1 MTSVGSVAKARPHI
15 SVVVPCY
22 CCEHCL
28 AALVAELTA
37 SLTSI
42 SPSFELVLVD
52 DRSPEADW
60 KVIQELASRDPRVR
74 GVRLARN
81 FGQHQAIAAG
91 LAHAE
96 GDYVVV
102 MDCDLQDP
110 PRAIPEL
117 YAKAREGFHVVF
129 ARRRRRQDR
138 WTKRLSSWAFAKLH
152 GWLGGFD
159 VDPSVGNFSIIS
171 RQVVL
176 EMRKFTERNQ
186 TYGMMVGWLGFDAAF
201 VDVQH
206 GARFAGETSYTLPK
220 QLAHAMGTILAQ
232 STRPL
237 YMSAVAGF
245 VVSGT
250 AGLYGL
256 YLVARKLIGGIGV
269 EGWTGIMVSLFFLS
283 GVLMM
288 NMGVLGL
295 YLGNVFLDV
304 KRRPGFVVET
314 DTSDVVS
321 DQGAA
326 GAAGSH
332 SDNENA
338 GRADV

>member
-1 MTSVGSVAKARPHI
+1 
-15 SVVVPCY
+15 
-22 CCEHCL
+22 L
-28 AALVAELTA
+28 QALTDELSA
-37 SLTSI
+37 SLTTI

-52 DRSPEADW
+52 DRSPQSDW
-60 KVIQELASRDPRVR
+60 KVIQGLAANDPRVR

-96 GDYVVV
+96 GEWVVV

-129 ARRRRRQDR
+129 ARRRQRQDR
-138 WTKRLSSWAFAKLH
+138 WTKRLSSVIFARFH

-159 VDPSVGNFSIIS
+159 VDPSIGNFSIIS

-176 EMRKFTERNQ
+176 ELRKFTERNR
-186 TYGMMVGWLGFDAAF
+186 TYGMMVGWLGFEPGF
-201 VDVQH
+201 IDVQH
-206 GARFAGETSYTLPK
+206 GARFAGETSYTLRK
-220 QLAHAMGTILAQ
+220 QLAHAVGTILAH

-237 YMSAVAGF
+237 YMSAIAGF

-250 AGLYGL
+250 AALYGA
-256 YLVARKLIGGIGV
+256 YLVGRKLIGGIGV

-314 DTSDVVS
+314 VTSEP
-321 DQGAA
+321 DQGLA

-338 GRADV
+338 GSLRP